1 MSRLVSIFTGQF
13 ADIPLKELV
22 RMIKSYGYEGVEL
35 CCWGDH
41 MDVARGAKDPA
52 YLAEQKKIVEDAGL
66 VISALSCHLPGQLV
80 CDPNDD
86 ERSDTFA
93 PAELAGD
100 PEAKRAWGI
109 RQLKDSAICA
119 KRLGLKVVN
128 GFTGSSIWHLLYSFP
143 PVTPAQ
149 IEAGY
154 KDFADKFND
163 ILDVYDENGIKFALE
178 VHPTEIAFDIV
189 TAKRALEAIGFRKS
203 FGFNFD
209 PSHLQWQGVDPVRFL
224 MEFSDRI
231 YNVHMK
237 DCAVTLDGRS
247 GILSSYLNFGEN
259 GRGWDFRSLGH
270 GDVDFEAI
278 IRALNHIDY
287 QGPLAVEWEDAMM
300 DRAYGATESCQF
312 VKNLDFPKSDRVFD
326 EAFGS

>member
-22 RMIKSYGYEGVEL
+22 RMIRSYGYDGVEL

-86 ERSDTFA
+86 ERSDSFA

-109 RQLKDSAICA
+109 QQLKDSAVCA
-119 KRLGLKVVN
+119 RKLGLKVVN

-143 PVTPAQ
+143 PVSPAQ

-154 KDFADKFND
+154 KDFAGYDRPKVFANSGTWVD
-163 ILDVYDENGIKFALE
+163 DNSDDPGNTATFVLVESTAEGDVVQTLKCVGDGKVE
-178 VHPTEIAFDIV
+178 DIV
-189 TAKRALEAIGFRKS
+189 PVENDHIRRAG
-203 FGFNFD
+203 
-209 PSHLQWQGVDPVRFL
+209 
-224 MEFSDRI
+224 
-231 YNVHMK
+231 
-237 DCAVTLDGRS
+237 
-247 GILSSYLNFGEN
+247 
-259 GRGWDFRSLGH
+259 
-270 GDVDFEAI
+270 
-278 IRALNHIDY
+278 
-287 QGPLAVEWEDAMM
+287 
-300 DRAYGATESCQF
+300 
-312 VKNLDFPKSDRVFD
+312 
-326 EAFGS
+326 